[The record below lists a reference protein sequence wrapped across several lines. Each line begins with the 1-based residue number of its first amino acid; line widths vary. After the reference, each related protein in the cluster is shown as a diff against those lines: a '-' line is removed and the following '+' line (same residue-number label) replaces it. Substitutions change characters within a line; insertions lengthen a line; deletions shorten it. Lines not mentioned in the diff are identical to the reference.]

1 MLKRLETVRGRYE
14 GSHPKSQKLTEQVER
29 LLLEDR
35 QEYESKL
42 SESRHTQNLF
52 KHFRKL
58 KKHALPPTMI
68 LNDKDVSTDAE
79 KAEAF
84 NSYFGS
90 VYGRSSTWSPAG
102 ADGATD
108 YSSPTQLCNFNVTHE
123 RLRKFLHD
131 IDPSKSGGIDEI
143 PGCFVK
149 EAGTSLCHSLL
160 QMFKKVRQTCIY
172 PSPWKTALVAPVG
185 KEGDRRDVRNYRP
198 VSLLPVSSKL
208 FEKCIFMDLYDF
220 VRPKLNNLQFGFRR
234 NRSAVA
240 QILVYLDK
248 VYKAKDRGEQVE
260 VLYPDLEKAFD
271 KINHAKILKELWNI
285 GVRGKLWLLLKSY
298 LSGRKQAVRVGEC
311 ISAIIA
317 VKN

>member
-1 MLKRLETVRGRYE
+1 
-14 GSHPKSQKLTEQVER
+14 
-29 LLLEDR
+29 
-35 QEYESKL
+35 
-42 SESRHTQNLF
+42 
-52 KHFRKL
+52 
-58 KKHALPPTMI
+58 MI

-149 EAGTSLCHSLL
+149 EAGTSFCHSLM

-172 PSPWKTALVAPVG
+172 PSPWKTALVAPVW
-185 KEGDRRDVRNYRP
+185 KKGDRRDVRNYRP
-198 VSLLPVSSKL
+198 VYLLPLSSKL
-208 FEKCIFMDLYDF
+208 LEKCIFMDLYDF
-220 VRPKLNNLQFGFRR
+220 VCRNLNNL
-234 NRSAVA
+234 
-240 QILVYLDK
+240 
-248 VYKAKDRGEQVE
+248 
-260 VLYPDLEKAFD
+260 
-271 KINHAKILKELWNI
+271 
-285 GVRGKLWLLLKSY
+285 
-298 LSGRKQAVRVGEC
+298 
-311 ISAIIA
+311 
-317 VKN
+317 